1 MCSINMLWTS
11 VLSSM
16 SKVVGQNENEVRDG
30 GSKSRSDDREAV
42 WVALESPGEEYREEW
57 PILGI
62 LI

>member
-1 MCSINMLWTS
+1 M
-11 VLSSM
+11 SSM